1 MVDRYTKTMLTL
13 IAGCLLYLSLH
24 TALSVPAAH
33 AATGDI
39 TDVNIVRVS
48 LPNGES
54 GIPVRIVNP

>member
-1 MVDRYTKTMLTL
+1 MVDRYTKTMLTP

-24 TALSVPAAH
+24 TALAVPAAH

-48 LPNGES
+48 LPHGES